1 MILQRLYELAQREN
15 LLTDRSFTRERVA
28 CRVDIGRDGRPL
40 GLHDLREQKE
50 LPPKGKRGKPKVVLT
65 GGKELSVPVRPV
77 VWDEKR
83 NAWKTS
89 DPAASGKEKPAVL
102 LADTIGRVL
111 PVERLI
117 DESNREKLRSQRSTF
132 WRFLRFVV
140 EQIGD
145 DVLQPLLR
153 FADFLDSS
161 PEAQEELAC
170 QVESLGLKL
179 ADTCTLALQDDMGRT
194 VLERHAVQEWW
205 QRFFAR
211 DLETQGE
218 GQFRGLCQVS
228 GEVAAIGSSVKSKIG
243 GLIPIGCRAEAF
255 LVTGLSVADSY
266 NLSGVQAAMVSAQGI
281 DGFTR
286 GLNALIGNQIRGL
299 TTHQR
304 IGGVMFLFWT
314 RQPMETG
321 VMNLFEPDPAQVAG
335 LLESLWIGRE
345 SLAIDETNA
354 FYLLTLSGN
363 AAHVVVR
370 EYLETPLPVLR
381 EHLARWFRQLRI
393 ADLSKDGQGRPT
405 SVFPLWQLAA
415 ATAID
420 SDSAAPDTPSRLMS
434 AAIQGDLVPDSFLAG
449 CLRRLRAKE
458 LPVSARRVWH

>member
-1 MILQRLYELAQREN
+1 M
-15 LLTDRSFTRERVA
+15 
-28 CRVDIGRDGRPL
+28 
-40 GLHDLREQKE
+40 
-50 LPPKGKRGKPKVVLT
+50 
-65 GGKELSVPVRPV
+65 
-77 VWDEKR
+77 
-83 NAWKTS
+83 
-89 DPAASGKEKPAVL
+89 L

-145 DVLQPLLR
+145 DALQPLLR

-255 LVTGLSVADSY
+255 LVTALSVADSY

-363 AAHVVVR
+363 AARVVVR

-434 AAIQGDLVPDSFLAG
+434 AAIQGNLVPDSILAG
-449 CLRRLRAKE
+449 CLRRLR
-458 LPVSARRVWH
+458 RRSCRFPRGAYGID